1 MSLPSAFTQRMQ
13 QQLGS
18 EFGAFEE
25 ALQTEAPVSIRL
37 NPLKWSNRPVNPSLE
52 AVPWASEAYYL
63 PERPLFTLDP
73 LLHAGAYYVQEAS
86 SMFVE
91 QAIRQ
96 HLNLHEPVLALD
108 LCGAPGGK
116 STLLSSTLPAG
127 SLLVSNEVIKSRS
140 NILAENI
147 QKWGSGYTVVSQNDP
162 RDFSQLPNFFDLMVV
177 DAPCSGEGLF
187 RRDPAACEEWSEA
200 NVKLCA
206 ERQRRILADVWDSLK
221 EGGLLVY
228 STCTY
233 SAQEN
238 EENLAWLQQEQEA
251 ESLRLE
257 LDPAWGVTPSEA
269 AGMSGY
275 RFYPHKTRGEG
286 FFMAVVRKSAAS
298 STKEVKSSKRKKNI
312 LSPAPKGQQEA
323 VENWL
328 TDPDS
333 WGIHALSDR
342 LIALPASWEWEL
354 DVLFHALRI
363 VYAGTPV
370 AEVKKQQLNPLPSLA
385 LSASLNPAAHALVSL
400 DLEMAQRYLK
410 KEDILPQDAPEGWVL
425 VQYEEIPLGWIKR
438 IRQRANNYW
447 PKEWRI
453 RMDLRTDI
461 PLPPI
466 QN

>member
-13 QQLGS
+13 QQLGT
-18 EFGAFEE
+18 EWGAFEE
-25 ALQTEAPVSIRL
+25 ALNTEAPVSIRL
-37 NPLKWSNRPVNPSLE
+37 NPSKWTVKPTLE
-52 AVPWASEAYYL
+52 PVPWASGAYYL

-96 HLNLHEPVLALD
+96 HLEADEAVLALD

-116 STLLSSTLPAG
+116 STLLSSVLPVG
-127 SLLVSNEVIKSRS
+127 SLLVSNEVIKSRT

-162 RDFSQLPNFFDLMVV
+162 REFSQLPNFFDLMVV

-206 ERQRRILADVWDSLK
+206 ERQRRILSDVWDSLK

-233 SAQEN
+233 SPQEN
-238 EENLAWLQQEQEA
+238 EENLAWLSQEQQA
-251 ESLRLE
+251 ESLQLA
-257 LDPAWGVTPSEA
+257 LDPAWGVTHTEA
-269 AGMSGY
+269 AGLHGY

-286 FFMAVVRKSAAS
+286 FFMTVVRKTVAS
-298 STKEVKSSKRKKNI
+298 SAKEVKSGKRRKQGLSTASK
-312 LSPAPKGQQEA
+312 AQQLL

-328 TDPDS
+328 TNSDRWTIS
-333 WGIHALSDR
+333 SLNDR
-342 LIALPASWEWEL
+342 LIAFPASWEPEL
-354 DVLFHALRI
+354 DILFNTLRI
-363 VYAGTPV
+363 AYAGTPL
-370 AEVKKQQLNPLPSLA
+370 AEIKKQQLNPLPSLGLA
-385 LSASLNPAAHALVSL
+385 ASLNKEAIAVVSL

-410 KEDILPQDAPEGWVL
+410 KEDILPEAAPEGWVL
-425 VQYEEIPLGWIKR
+425 VQYNNIPLGWIKR
-438 IRQRANNYW
+438 IRHRANNYW

-453 RMDLRTDI
+453 RMDLRTDML
-461 PLPPI
+461 LPRI
-466 QN
+466 Q

>member
-1 MSLPSAFTQRMQ
+1 MSLPAAFTQRMQ
-13 QQLGS
+13 QQLGT
-18 EFGAFEE
+18 EYGAFEE
-25 ALQTEAPVSIRL
+25 ALHTDAPVSLRL
-37 NPLKWSNRPVNPSLE
+37 NPFKWSGRPALE
-52 AVPWASEAYYL
+52 PVPWASNAYYL

-91 QAIRQ
+91 QAINQ
-96 HLNLHEPVLALD
+96 HLNADEPVLALD

-116 STLLSSTLPAG
+116 STHLSAVLPNG

-147 QKWGSGYTVVSQNDP
+147 QKWGSGFTVVSQNDP

-187 RRDPAACEEWSEA
+187 RRDPAACDEWSEA

-233 SAQEN
+233 SPQEN
-238 EENLAWLQQEQEA
+238 EENLAWLRQQQGA
-251 ESLRLE
+251 ESLQLA
-257 LDPAWGVTPSEA
+257 LDPSWGVSYTDA
-269 AGMSGY
+269 DGLNAY

-286 FFMAVVRKSAAS
+286 FFMAVVRKTATST
-298 STKEVKSSKRKKNI
+298 TKEVKGGKRKRPALN
-312 LSPAPKGQQEA
+312 PAPKAQQQA

-328 TDPDS
+328 TDS
-333 WGIHALSDR
+333 SIR
-342 LIALPASWEWEL
+342 TIFLINDQLVALPANWEWEL
-354 DVLFHALRI
+354 DALFQALRI
-363 VYAGTPV
+363 TYAGTPV
-370 AEVKKQQLNPLPSLA
+370 ADIKKQQLNPLPSLA
-385 LSASLNPAAHALVSL
+385 LSASINKDVHPVASL

-425 VQYEEIPLGWIKR
+425 VQYSDIPLGWIKR
-438 IRQRANNYW
+438 IRHRANNYW

-453 RMDLRTDI
+453 RMDLRADAV
-461 PLPPI
+461 LPAI
-466 QN
+466 Q

>member
-1 MSLPSAFTQRMQ
+1 MSLPTAFTQRMQ
-13 QQLGS
+13 QQLGT
-18 EFGAFEE
+18 EYTAFEE
-25 ALQTEAPVSIRL
+25 ALHTEAPVSIRL
-37 NPLKWSNRPVNPSLE
+37 NPSKWPIRPALE
-52 AVPWASEAYYL
+52 PVPWASNAYYL

-96 HLNLHEPVLALD
+96 YLNAQEPLLALD

-116 STLLSSTLPAG
+116 STLLSAVLPPG
-127 SLLVSNEVIKSRS
+127 SLLVSNEVIKSRT

-187 RRDPAACEEWSEA
+187 RRDPAASDEWSEG

-233 SAQEN
+233 SPQEN
-238 EENLAWLQQEQEA
+238 EDNLAWLRQEQGA
-251 ESLRLE
+251 ETLRLE
-257 LDPAWGVTPSEA
+257 LDPAWGVTHTEA
-269 AGMSGY
+269 EGMSGY

-286 FFMAVVRKSAAS
+286 FFMAVVRKVAAS
-298 STKEVKSSKRKKNI
+298 STKEVKGGKRKKPS
-312 LSPAPKGQQEA
+312 LSFAPKAQQQV

-328 TDPDS
+328 TD
-333 WGIHALSDR
+333 SDKWLAYSLNDK

-354 DVLFHALRI
+354 DVLFQVLRI
-363 VYAGTPV
+363 AYAGTPL

-385 LSASLNPAAHALVSL
+385 LSASLNKAAHSVVSL
-400 DLEMAQRYLK
+400 ELEMAQRYLRR
-410 KEDILPQDAPEGWVL
+410 EDILPQDASEGWVL
-425 VQYEEIPLGWIKR
+425 VQYRNIPLGWIKR
-438 IRQRANNYW
+438 IRHRANNYW

-453 RMDLRTDI
+453 RMDLR
-461 PLPPI
+461 PGMALPAI
-466 QN
+466 Q